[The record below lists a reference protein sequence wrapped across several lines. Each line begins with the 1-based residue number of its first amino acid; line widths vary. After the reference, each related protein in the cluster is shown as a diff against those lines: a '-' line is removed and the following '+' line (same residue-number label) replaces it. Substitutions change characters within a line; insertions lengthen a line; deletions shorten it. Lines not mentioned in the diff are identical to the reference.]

1 MNKIRR
7 FFRTICNYFRVEEVP
22 PIQKATTEQIDYPSF
37 IARMAEKAGDCF
49 IS

>member
-7 FFRTICNYFRVEEVP
+7 FFRTVYKYFSVEEVT
-22 PIQKATTEQIDYPSF
+22 PIQKATAEQIDYPTF